1 MASDIQIS
9 SNRANSRL
17 STGPSL
23 AARAHTRYNGLK
35 TGIRFR
41 GEFLPTE
48 RPEEFQERVAFWTRS
63 LKPRN
68 AGERELVFKYV
79 RAEWVHA
86 RAERALGARIYTQ
99 DAQAGDRADAGV
111 EKDLRLLYWDRRG
124 PLCMYALSNAVSDR
138 LQTSWTPEI
147 DDPIEPSVVLKS
159 LEGSAKGCERLIG
172 EWKALAGRLENGRAW
187 QPHEKLKS
195 IRLMGKQPV
204 DAVGDDRVLLVYAA
218 TFALGPIG
226 RKGAF
231 EDLRCDMGA
240 MEYERFVERIRSQ
253 EELLPVSGA
262 DAPGACVAL
271 LDLVARNVERLEA
284 KLEAHREHAEEAA
297 ELASD
302 HLGYD
307 DSPEGQRLQ
316 RHELACH
323 RRMERCLDAFW
334 KYRRMAGDEEDDGGE
349 DCLGLETGAAEVVV
363 EDKNVTTEANLEAS
377 GGGESGAVAVEHKN
391 VTTEANLGTDVTEVV
406 VTEIVETSAREV
418 DGGVLGAIQPNSTR
432 GLGHAADA
440 RTIEEAIMAR
450 GALLRPIE

>member
-23 AARAHTRYNGLK
+23 AARGHTRYNGLK

-68 AGERELVFKYV
+68 AGERELVFKYA

-111 EKDLRLLYWDRRG
+111 EKNLRLLYWDRRG

-159 LEGSAKGCERLIG
+159 LEGCAKGCERLIG

-187 QPHEKLKS
+187 QPHERLKS

-284 KLEAHREHAEEAA
+284 KLERTANTRRRPRSLPPMIWDTTTARR
-297 ELASD
+297 AS
-302 HLGYD
+302 GCNAM
-307 DSPEGQRLQ
+307 SWPATGGWS
-316 RHELACH
+316 
-323 RRMERCLDAFW
+323 DAST
-334 KYRRMAGDEEDDGGE
+334 RSGN
-349 DCLGLETGAAEVVV
+349 TGAWRGMRRTMAE
-363 EDKNVTTEANLEAS
+363 KNAWDWRLALWRS
-377 GGGESGAVAVEHKN
+377 S
-391 VTTEANLGTDVTEVV
+391 
-406 VTEIVETSAREV
+406 S
-418 DGGVLGAIQPNSTR
+418 
-432 GLGHAADA
+432 
-440 RTIEEAIMAR
+440 RTKT
-450 GALLRPIE
+450 